1 MRKLWRIP
9 LPNASAGPKMANN
22 PSSASGKLSP
32 LTDGGMTMISTHLL
46 LIYLAALAAIYAVP
60 GPDMALVL
68 QTSIGRGVRPG
79 IAAAAG
85 LSLSRSAHVTLSA
98 CGVAAL
104 IRSAPWLYEAIR
116 YGGALYLG
124 YVAIQVFRSPV
135 FDVGNGDAAAAG
147 ELRQSFVKGLLT
159 NLLNPK
165 ALLFCSVL
173 LPQFVRPEAGPVV
186 WQMFAL
192 GALLVAAGVCFDLAC
207 VFGASRIAAWMRAHP
222 LAQTVQRWTFSAALL
237 GFALRLSMD

>member
-1 MRKLWRIP
+1 
-9 LPNASAGPKMANN
+9 
-22 PSSASGKLSP
+22 
-32 LTDGGMTMISTHLL
+32 MISTHLL

-79 IAAAAG
+79 MAAAAG
-85 LSLSRSAHVTLSA
+85 LSLSRTAHVTLSA

-104 IRSAPWLYEAIR
+104 IRSAPWLYEVIR
-116 YGGALYLG
+116 YGGALYLA

-135 FDVGNGDAAAAG
+135 FRSPVFALGDGAAEAG
-147 ELRQSFVKGLLT
+147 ELRQAFVKGLLT

-173 LPQFVRPEAGPVV
+173 LPQFVRPDAGPVV
-186 WQMFAL
+186 WQMFEL

-222 LAQTVQRWTFSAALL
+222 LAQTVQRWTFSAALI

>member
-1 MRKLWRIP
+1 
-9 LPNASAGPKMANN
+9 
-22 PSSASGKLSP
+22 
-32 LTDGGMTMISTHLL
+32 MTMISTHLL

-135 FDVGNGDAAAAG
+135 FDIGNGDAAAAG

>member
-1 MRKLWRIP
+1 
-9 LPNASAGPKMANN
+9 
-22 PSSASGKLSP
+22 
-32 LTDGGMTMISTHLL
+32 MTMISTHLL

>member
-1 MRKLWRIP
+1 
-9 LPNASAGPKMANN
+9 
-22 PSSASGKLSP
+22 
-32 LTDGGMTMISTHLL
+32 MISTHLL
-46 LIYLAALAAIYAVP
+46 FIYLAALAAIYAVP

-135 FDVGNGDAAAAG
+135 FDIGNGDAAAAG

>member
-1 MRKLWRIP
+1 
-9 LPNASAGPKMANN
+9 
-22 PSSASGKLSP
+22 
-32 LTDGGMTMISTHLL
+32 MISTHLL
-46 LIYLAALAAIYAVP
+46 FIYLAALAAIYAVP

-68 QTSIGRGVRPG
+68 QTSIGRGVRPA

-104 IRSAPWLYEAIR
+104 IRGAPWLYEAIR

>member
-1 MRKLWRIP
+1 
-9 LPNASAGPKMANN
+9 
-22 PSSASGKLSP
+22 
-32 LTDGGMTMISTHLL
+32 MISTHLL

-79 IAAAAG
+79 LAAAG
-85 LSLSRSAHVTLSA
+85 GLSLARTAHVTLSA

-104 IRSAPWLYEAIR
+104 IRSAPWLYEVIR
-116 YGGALYLG
+116 YGGALYLA

-135 FDVGNGDAAAAG
+135 FALGEGDTATSAG

-186 WQMFAL
+186 LQMFEL

-222 LAQTVQRWTFSAALL
+222 LAQTVQRWTFSAALI

>member
-1 MRKLWRIP
+1 
-9 LPNASAGPKMANN
+9 
-22 PSSASGKLSP
+22 
-32 LTDGGMTMISTHLL
+32 MISTHLL

-79 IAAAAG
+79 MAAAAG
-85 LSLSRSAHVTLSA
+85 LSLARTAHVTLSA

-104 IRSAPWLYEAIR
+104 IRSAPWLYEVIR
-116 YGGALYLG
+116 YGGALYLA

-135 FDVGNGDAAAAG
+135 FALGDGDAAATADA
-147 ELRQSFVKGLLT
+147 LRQSFVKGLLT

-186 WQMFAL
+186 VQMFEL

-222 LAQTVQRWTFSAALL
+222 LAQTVQRWTFSAALI

>member
-1 MRKLWRIP
+1 
-9 LPNASAGPKMANN
+9 
-22 PSSASGKLSP
+22 
-32 LTDGGMTMISTHLL
+32 MISTHLL

-79 IAAAAG
+79 MAAAAG
-85 LSLSRSAHVTLSA
+85 LSLARTAHVTLSA

-104 IRSAPWLYEAIR
+104 IRSAPWLYEVIR
-116 YGGALYLG
+116 YGGALYLA

-135 FDVGNGDAAAAG
+135 FALGDSDAAATAD

-186 WQMFAL
+186 VQMFEL

-222 LAQTVQRWTFSAALL
+222 LAQTVQRWTFSAALI

>member
-1 MRKLWRIP
+1 
-9 LPNASAGPKMANN
+9 
-22 PSSASGKLSP
+22 
-32 LTDGGMTMISTHLL
+32 MISTHLL

-79 IAAAAG
+79 MAAAAG
-85 LSLSRSAHVTLSA
+85 LSLARTAHVTLSA

-116 YGGALYLG
+116 YGGALYLA

-135 FDVGNGDAAAAG
+135 FALVGDSDAAATAG

-186 WQMFAL
+186 WQMFEL
-192 GALLVAAGVCFDLAC
+192 GALLVAVGVCFDLAC
-207 VFGASRIAAWMRAHP
+207 VFGASRVAAWMRAHP
-222 LAQTVQRWTFSAALL
+222 LAQTVQRWTFSAALI

>member
-1 MRKLWRIP
+1 
-9 LPNASAGPKMANN
+9 
-22 PSSASGKLSP
+22 
-32 LTDGGMTMISTHLL
+32 MISTHLL
-46 LIYLAALAAIYAVP
+46 FIYLAALAAIYAVP

-104 IRSAPWLYEAIR
+104 IRGAPWLYEAIR

-237 GFALRLSMD
+237 GFALRLSM

>member
-1 MRKLWRIP
+1 
-9 LPNASAGPKMANN
+9 
-22 PSSASGKLSP
+22 
-32 LTDGGMTMISTHLL
+32 MISTHLL
-46 LIYLAALAAIYAVP
+46 FIYLAALAAIYAVP

-104 IRSAPWLYEAIR
+104 IRGAPWLYAAIR

>member
-1 MRKLWRIP
+1 
-9 LPNASAGPKMANN
+9 
-22 PSSASGKLSP
+22 
-32 LTDGGMTMISTHLL
+32 MISTHLL

-79 IAAAAG
+79 MAAAAG
-85 LSLSRSAHVTLSA
+85 LSLARTAHVTLSA

-104 IRSAPWLYEAIR
+104 IRGAPWLYEVIR
-116 YGGALYLG
+116 YGGALYLA

-135 FDVGNGDAAAAG
+135 FSLGEGDAASAG
-147 ELRQSFVKGLLT
+147 ALRQSFVKGLLT

-222 LAQTVQRWTFSAALL
+222 LAQTVQRWTFSAALI

>member
-1 MRKLWRIP
+1 
-9 LPNASAGPKMANN
+9 
-22 PSSASGKLSP
+22 
-32 LTDGGMTMISTHLL
+32 MISTHLL

-192 GALLVAAGVCFDLAC
+192 GTLLVAAGVCFDLAC

>member
-1 MRKLWRIP
+1 
-9 LPNASAGPKMANN
+9 
-22 PSSASGKLSP
+22 
-32 LTDGGMTMISTHLL
+32 MISTHLL

-85 LSLSRSAHVTLSA
+85 LSLSRTAHVTLSA

-116 YGGALYLG
+116 YGGALYLA

-135 FDVGNGDAAAAG
+135 FALGDGDAPAAG
-147 ELRQSFVKGLLT
+147 ELRQSFFKGLLT

-186 WQMFAL
+186 LQMFEL
-192 GALLVAAGVCFDLAC
+192 GAMLVATGVCFDLAC

-222 LAQTVQRWTFSAALL
+222 LAQTVQRWTFSAALI

>member
-1 MRKLWRIP
+1 
-9 LPNASAGPKMANN
+9 
-22 PSSASGKLSP
+22 
-32 LTDGGMTMISTHLL
+32 MISTHLL

-79 IAAAAG
+79 MAAAAG
-85 LSLSRSAHVTLSA
+85 LSLARTAHVTLSA

-104 IRSAPWLYEAIR
+104 IRSAPWLYEVIR
-116 YGGALYLG
+116 YGGALYLA

-135 FDVGNGDAAAAG
+135 FALGDGDAAASADA
-147 ELRQSFVKGLLT
+147 LRQSFVKGLLT

-186 WQMFAL
+186 LQMFEL

-222 LAQTVQRWTFSAALL
+222 LAQTVQRWTFSAALI